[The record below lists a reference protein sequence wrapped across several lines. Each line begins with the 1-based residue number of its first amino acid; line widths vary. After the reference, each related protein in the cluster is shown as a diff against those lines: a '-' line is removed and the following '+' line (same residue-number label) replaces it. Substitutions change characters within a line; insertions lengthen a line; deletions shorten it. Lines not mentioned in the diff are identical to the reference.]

1 VEISLGAFAFWIA
14 LAAVLIS
21 GSWFKFRRE
30 ALKQETLLR
39 LIEKTGQIDEQQI
52 KALFPPPPPPG
63 PLPPHWFQP
72 PDAGAGRT
80 LARIFGTLVLSVAA
94 GLAIL
99 FTILFQYGTP
109 LQQENAVVGYGATAI
124 VTCVGLGLFIATR
137 YMKKAPDDQ
146 DRQGR

>member
-1 VEISLGAFAFWIA
+1 MEIGLGAFAFWIA
-14 LAAVLIS
+14 LASVLIA

-52 KALFPPPPPPG
+52 KALFPPAPPPG

-72 PDAGAGRT
+72 PDPDAGRT
-80 LARIFGTLVLSVAA
+80 IARIFGTLALSVAA

-99 FTILFQYGTP
+99 FTILLEFGTP
-109 LQQENAVVGYGATAI
+109 LQQENAIVGYGATSI
-124 VTCVGLGLFIATR
+124 VACVGLGLFAASR
-137 YMKKAPDDQ
+137 YMKKAPADR